1 MLIGLCRG
9 FGYELKSTVFLLP
22 PVTIINL
29 ALGYLSRGK
38 LFYKKESIQRR
49 RSSGETILNCL
60 IPTSLNYTHV
70 HRSFF
75 LYCTSGLYKKECFFL
90 PVMLHFLRFIRADK
104 FSAAVWGSDMIQML
118 AIEWIKL
125 QKRKRN
131 CHRALIVKNY

>member
-1 MLIGLCRG
+1 
-9 FGYELKSTVFLLP
+9 
-22 PVTIINL
+22 
-29 ALGYLSRGK
+29 
-38 LFYKKESIQRR
+38 
-49 RSSGETILNCL
+49 
-60 IPTSLNYTHV
+60 
-70 HRSFF
+70 
-75 LYCTSGLYKKECFFL
+75 L